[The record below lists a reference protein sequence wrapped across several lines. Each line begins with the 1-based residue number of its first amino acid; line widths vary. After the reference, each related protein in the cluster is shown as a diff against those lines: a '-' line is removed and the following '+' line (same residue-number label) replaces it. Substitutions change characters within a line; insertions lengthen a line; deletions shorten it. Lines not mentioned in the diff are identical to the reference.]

1 MTGPTGVGT
10 PGVTGPVGTQL
21 PFTGSTGTTLTVG
34 VTTTS
39 GWPLAGFGTGGAGAW
54 TYTPVLSQRAE
65 VHVQTCI
72 RNNSAQSINHRIMY
86 GTGTAPSRGGTGGTP
101 VPYGQGMVSSAIAYR
116 TLHLT
121 GIVSNLVIGTPYWFD
136 VASLSGSVSVQT
148 YGNTGPGIGTA
159 WTIQEI

>member
-1 MTGPTGVGT
+1 M
-10 PGVTGPVGTQL
+10 
-21 PFTGSTGTTLTVG
+21 
-34 VTTTS
+34 
-39 GWPLAGFGTGGAGAW
+39 A
-54 TYTPVLSQRAE
+54 
-65 VHVQTCI
+65 
-72 RNNSAQSINHRIMY
+72 
-86 GTGTAPSRGGTGGTP
+86 
-101 VPYGQGMVSSAIAYR
+101 SSAIAYR